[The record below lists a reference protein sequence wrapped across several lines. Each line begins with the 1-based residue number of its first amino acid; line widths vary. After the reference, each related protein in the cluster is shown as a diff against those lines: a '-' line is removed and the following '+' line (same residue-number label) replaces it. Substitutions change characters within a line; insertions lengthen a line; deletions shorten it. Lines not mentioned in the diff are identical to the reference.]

1 MWLPRRLGTVLNTKV
16 IAYKNLFLPALIV
29 FAIVPPLLA
38 GEPSMTKIVSR
49 IISNSVPE
57 GSFASKP
64 KTLYRAGSK
73 YSRTEEEL
81 DAENN
86 LHALLIVNEP
96 DTWMINLADK
106 TARHVVDPGPTFN
119 FHAPIV
125 WTPSRDGQPEENK
138 DFKDLEYGNEVEFFR
153 RHSAS
158 VAGRRVAGGST
169 FKALSIKKGARE
181 FLLLLSPGDKPHQ
194 LDVLK
199 NGKIEYSVRY
209 LSYETNLPFEKS
221 LFEPTKGLKITEAK

>member
-16 IAYKNLFLPALIV
+16 IAYKNRLLPALIV
-29 FAIVPPLLA
+29 FAIVTPLLA
-38 GEPSMTKIVSR
+38 DEPSMTKIVSR

-64 KTLYRAGSK
+64 KTLYRAANK

-86 LHALLIVNEP
+86 IHALVIVNEP
-96 DTWMINLADK
+96 DMWMINLADK
-106 TARHVVDPGPTFN
+106 TARHIVDPGPTFN
-119 FHAPIV
+119 FHAAIV
-125 WTPSRDGQPEENK
+125 WIPSRNGQPEENR
-138 DFKDLEYGNEVEFFR
+138 DFKDLEYGNEVEFFHRHNANVAR
-153 RHSAS
+153 RAM
-158 VAGRRVAGGST
+158 AGGNTS
-169 FKALSIKKGARE
+169 KALSIKRGARE
-181 FLLLLSPGDKPHQ
+181 FLLLLSPGDKPYQ

-199 NGKIEYSVRY
+199 NGKIEYSIRY

-221 LFEPTKGLKITEAK
+221 LFEPPKGLKVTEAK

>member
-1 MWLPRRLGTVLNTKV
+1 
-16 IAYKNLFLPALIV
+16 
-29 FAIVPPLLA
+29 
-38 GEPSMTKIVSR
+38 MTKIVSR
-49 IISNSVPE
+49 IISDSIPE

-64 KTLYRAGSK
+64 KTLYRAGNK

-86 LHALLIVNEP
+86 IHALLIVNEP

-106 TARHVVDPGPTFN
+106 TARHIVDPGPTFN

-125 WTPSRDGQPEENK
+125 WVPARNGQAEENK

-153 RHSAS
+153 RHNPKI
-158 VAGRRVAGGST
+158 AGRPVAAGNTS
-169 FKALSIKKGARE
+169 KALSIKKGARE
-181 FLLLLSPGDKPHQ
+181 FVLLLSPDNKPSQ

-199 NGKIEYSVRY
+199 NDKIEYSIRY

-221 LFEPTKGLKITEAK
+221 LFEPPKGLKISEAK